1 MSQFFL
7 GSRFSLSLCLFLA
20 LSVGCRS
27 NGPVNGDVARK
38 SLETALTT
46 WKAGEPPTSLEQKS
60 PRIIAGDFDWQAGQK
75 LVDFKIQEQD
85 GREGNNLR
93 KSVELT
99 LQSGSGKPVRV
110 VAEYLITTHPVI
122 TVVRQETE

>member
-1 MSQFFL
+1 MSQICL
-7 GSRFSLSLCLFLA
+7 GSRFSLSLILCLVLCI
-20 LSVGCRS
+20 GCSS

-46 WKAGEPPTSLEQKS
+46 WKSGEPSASLEQQS
-60 PRIIAGDFDWQAGQK
+60 PRIIAGDFDWQAGRK

-110 VAEYLITTHPVI
+110 TAEYLITTHPVI